1 MINPG
6 EIPQIPGDIEA
17 VAAHA
22 ATLKSRGKEFGD
34 TGSDVHSTW
43 QGLSAFYSAP
53 EAAELFAATGP
64 VKQKSAAVGADV
76 TAVGAALATY
86 ADEVR
91 PIKARLSSLQSE
103 AETFARSVKGDD
115 DWRKDGD
122 KVNQHNGL
130 LSDVNGQVAA
140 WMAAQRT
147 CANAINALF
156 GGTRYVE
163 DNGDG
168 TRNPNEFGYSKSLLD
183 QATAGDDGVP
193 WGKPEERDKP
203 WYEDAIDAVVS
214 FGKGVVVDGL
224 WGTVKGLGN
233 LVGFGGWDG
242 LKQSWGGLLK
252 LGLALSPTWLMLNQ
266 VTDLPGLPKGTL
278 SSTLEETGKGLLAWD
293 TWKDDPARASGNVVF
308 NVVSI
313 VFGTKG
319 AGATTKGLGTAA
331 KGTRAAALAGRVS
344 VRVSELVTTVL
355 AKFPHIK
362 LPEFL
367 TPKTIA
373 HAYDEDFVKNLP
385 DGPGKPNLP
394 EGKPDLP
401 DGPGKPEVPEGA
413 GKPDLPEGKPNLPD
427 SGTPDLPHSP
437 DRPSTGQP
445 HPPDSGGTSHGSDA
459 GPSDPP
465 PARPIDQLPEPKVGP
480 PEQLPRGVTDDPATW
495 PGRIVQDH
503 LDPRYHF
510 SLDEESI
517 AKRLAQTSPGDIEPI
532 PRSDMRTADASVAGK
547 PVEFKTLEENAS
559 SGTVKNTL
567 AGSAA
572 RGGQSDDIILDARG
586 TNLGRGDA
594 IKGLAR
600 FLNAPDNIGKYTR
613 VRIWGSDFDLDWKVN
628 E

>member
-22 ATLKSRGKEFGD
+22 ATLKSQGKEFGD

-53 EAAELFAATGP
+53 EAAQLFAATGP
-64 VKQKSAAVGADV
+64 VKQKSVAVGADV

-91 PIKARLSSLQSE
+91 PIKARLASLHSE
-103 AETFARSVKGDD
+103 AEAFVKSVRDDD

-168 TRNPNEFGYSKSLLD
+168 TRDPNEFGYSKSLLD
-183 QATAGDDGVP
+183 QATGGDDGVP

-203 WYEDAIDAVVS
+203 WYEDAFDAVVS

-252 LGLALSPTWLMLNQ
+252 LGLALTPSLLMLNQ

-293 TWKDDPARASGNVVF
+293 TWKHDPARASGNVVF

-319 AGATTKGLGTAA
+319 AGAATKGLSTAA
-331 KGTRAAALAGRVS
+331 RGTRAAALAGRVS
-344 VRVSELVTTVL
+344 VRVSDLVTTVL

-362 LPEFL
+362 LPDLL

-373 HAYDEDFVKNLP
+373 YALDEDSVAQLEQAGLKREYVDSIPPEQRAQVQQALDRWNTGA
-385 DGPGKPNLP
+385 DGRNQGVTHIV
-394 EGKPDLP
+394 DYA
-401 DGPGKPEVPEGA
+401 EGA
-413 GKPDLPEGKPNLPD
+413 GGAGKANRLAK
-427 SGTPDLPHSP
+427 LAEY
-437 DRPSTGQP
+437 TGAEP
-445 HPPDSGGTSHGSDA
+445 F
-459 GPSDPP
+459 DPTDP
-465 PARPIDQLPEPKVGP
+465 LLIPKVT
-480 PEQLPRGVTDDPATW
+480 EK
-495 PGRIVQDH
+495 
-503 LDPRYHF
+503 LD
-510 SLDEESI
+510 
-517 AKRLAQTSPGDIEPI
+517 TN
-532 PRSDMRTADASVAGK
+532 V
-547 PVEFKTLEENAS
+547 
-559 SGTVKNTL
+559 
-567 AGSAA
+567 SAA
-572 RGGQSDDIILDARG
+572 NDNPLQQVRAQ
-586 TNLGRGDA
+586 GDKA
-594 IKGLAR
+594 LYFTPQDNALPGPNGFSSSQKGLIIIKY
-600 FLNAPDNIGKYTR
+600 NGKYASFMNGTYKKFL
-613 VRIWGSDFDLDWKVN
+613 SM
-628 E
+628 